1 VTGPGV
7 TGPALEIRPLD
18 RRDDLAAD
26 LDLARR
32 SFGPFGAGEREAR
45 LASARLSVDAGRHFG
60 AFTGRQLV
68 GSARFFDMTQWWHGR
83 PLRMAGVA
91 GVKVAPEARG
101 AGIGRSL
108 MTALLGDMAAR
119 GYPLSTLYPAT
130 TPLYRAMGYELA
142 GDQYQVSMPARS
154 LRSLLPPDLAPAG
167 LPPGRLPVGLRRA
180 GAADA
185 AAINA
190 VIDRVHE
197 QARSCGPVNFDL
209 DMTRQLLDDEDIF
222 CYLADDGCL
231 VYSWSGGPSEI
242 EVYCAVASSAA
253 TTRALWSVIAS
264 HDSIASTVRA
274 FVGPAD
280 PVRWLTRELDAK
292 LAVKEPWMLRVINAP
307 AAIAGRGFPSAVQVT
322 GTVLLEDSL
331 LPVNTGRWQLT
342 VSGGQG
348 TLAPA
353 PDGPA
358 VVRPAVGSP
367 HPDGPAVGGPA
378 VVRPA
383 VGSPHPDGPA
393 VGGPAA
399 GAGPLRLGAR
409 GFAALYAGT
418 PVATLRLA
426 GLAAGGDPAADAAL
440 DTAFGATSFM
450 LDYF

>member
-1 VTGPGV
+1 VTGPGKTIRGE
-7 TGPALEIRPLD
+7 TGPELEIRPLD

-60 AFTGRQLV
+60 AFAGRQLL
-68 GSARFFDMTQWWHGR
+68 GSARFFDMTQWWLGR

-108 MTALLGDMAAR
+108 MTAMLADMADR
-119 GYPLSTLYPAT
+119 GFALSTLYPAT

-142 GDQYQVSMPARS
+142 GDQYQVTVPTRS
-154 LRSLLPPDLAPAG
+154 LRSLLPPDLAPAAPPPG
-167 LPPGRLPVGLRRA
+167 GPTPGRPPPGRLPLGLRRA
-180 GAADA
+180 GPADA
-185 AAINA
+185 AAISA

-209 DMTRQLLDDEDIF
+209 DMSRQMLDDEDVL
-222 CYLADDGCL
+222 CYLADDGAL

-264 HDSIASTVRA
+264 HDSIAATVRA

-292 LAVKEPWMLRVINAP
+292 LAVKEPWMLRVIDAP
-307 AAIAGRGFPSAVQVT
+307 AAIAGRGFPAGAQVT
-322 GTVLLEDSL
+322 ATVLLDDSL
-331 LPVNTGRWQLT
+331 FPANTGHWQLR

-353 PDGPA
+353 PGDPA
-358 VVRPAVGSP
+358 PGRTAPGYP
-367 HPDGPAVGGPA
+367 P
-378 VVRPA
+378 
-383 VGSPHPDGPA
+383 
-393 VGGPAA
+393 A
-399 GAGPLRLGAR
+399 GARPLRLGAR

-418 PVATLRLA
+418 PIATLRLA
-426 GLAAGGDPAADAAL
+426 GLAAGGDPATDAAL
-440 DTAFGATSFM
+440 GTAFGATAFM